1 MRGSPANTTRADYR
15 PGEEGIA
22 MLVFTRGKMQ
32 QIVIDDNIVVTV
44 VDIRGEK
51 IRLGIEAPREV
62 PVHRREVHDSIHR
75 GAPRSDSAV
84 RQEDAD
90 P

>member
-1 MRGSPANTTRADYR
+1 
-15 PGEEGIA
+15 
-22 MLVFTRGKMQ
+22 MLVFTRGKKQ

-62 PVHRREVHDSIHR
+62 AVHRREVHDLIRR
-75 GAPRSDSAV
+75 GPPESDSAV
-84 RQEDAD
+84 RRESAD

>member
-1 MRGSPANTTRADYR
+1 
-15 PGEEGIA
+15 
-22 MLVFTRGKMQ
+22 MLVFTRGKKQ

-62 PVHRREVHDSIHR
+62 AVHRREVHDLIHR
-75 GAPRSDSAV
+75 GPPESDSGV
-84 RQEDAD
+84 RGESAD

>member
-1 MRGSPANTTRADYR
+1 
-15 PGEEGIA
+15 
-22 MLVFTRGKMQ
+22 MLVLTRGKKQ

-51 IRLGIEAPREV
+51 IRLGIEAPQEV
-62 PVHRREVHDSIHR
+62 AIHRREVHDLMRREASQSNS
-75 GAPRSDSAV
+75 GV
-84 RQEDAD
+84 RPENAD

>member
-1 MRGSPANTTRADYR
+1 
-15 PGEEGIA
+15 
-22 MLVFTRGKMQ
+22 MLVFTRGRKQ

-62 PVHRREVHDSIHR
+62 AVHRREVHDLIR
-75 GAPRSDSAV
+75 GGSPKSDSAI
-84 RQEDAD
+84 RPESAD

>member
-1 MRGSPANTTRADYR
+1 
-15 PGEEGIA
+15 
-22 MLVFTRGKMQ
+22 MLVFTRGKRQ

-62 PVHRREVHDSIHR
+62 AVHRREVHDLIRR
-75 GAPRSDSAV
+75 GSPESDSAV
-84 RQEDAD
+84 RREIAD